1 MSENKKV
8 DRDSDSDN
16 DSDSSIE
23 LCNDCENEVCPGY
36 NYCMGCMRK
45 CEGCKKWFGEEMIYK
60 DISNNGK
67 KFTMKVCAECDI
79 KICEYCGKIDSDPV
93 CYCVAHGI
101 YGRD

>member
-23 LCNDCENEVCPGY
+23 GCEDCGTDVCPGY
-36 NYCMGCMRK
+36 KYCKECMSRCDSCQK
-45 CEGCKKWFGEEMIYK
+45 LFGEEIIYK

-67 KFTMKVCAECDI
+67 KFTMEVCSECDR
-79 KICEYCGKIDSDPV
+79 KICEYCGKIDTDFV
-93 CYCVAHGI
+93 CRCEALGI